1 MPPSGTTTIRR
12 SACTSCLT
20 WEGSAITHSG
30 RMTLS
35 SSCSTAPIWIRR
47 NSPGWRSSCGT
58 PIRPGKSATFHHPL
72 YSDGKFHGPDL
83 DLRSVLTPLF
93 QKYGV
98 NVVFSGHE
106 HVYERLKPQ
115 NGIYYFV
122 LGNSGQLR
130 YHNLRHS
137 DEMQVGF
144 DADRDFMVVEIDGD
158 ELYFQTI
165 SGNGLTIDSGS
176 LRRQSKNA
184 AR

>member
-1 MPPSGTTTIRR
+1 MQNSN
-12 SACTSCLT
+12 SAWKICY
-20 WEGSAITHSG
+20 
-30 RMTLS
+30 
-35 SSCSTAPIWIRR
+35 
-47 NSPGWRSSCGT
+47 
-58 PIRPGKSATFHHPL
+58 FHHPL

-106 HVYERLKPQ
+106 HVYERLKPK
-115 NGIYYFV
+115 NGIYYFI

-137 DEMQVGF
+137 DQMQVGF
-144 DADRDFMVVEIDGD
+144 DADRDFMLVEIDGD

-176 LRRQSKNA
+176 LRRQKVSTADNLQK
-184 AR
+184 